1 MWYTKLT
8 IEANLH
14 KKEDE
19 AMKCYVLEQEQT
31 FAADMAKAEISA
43 ELEQQ
48 ILALCSV
55 WQARD
60 LHQEGPNPDDY
71 EGRTLYDPLDA
82 ENFVVSM
89 ERVVGYY
96 AVHFDCALY
105 VPFPIVN
112 GKYSLGDYDYT
123 NYSNS
128 GRVNRGHV
136 SIVPKP
142 DTDLNPYHDEPRF
155 HSQEEYDDY
164 IKWRD

>member
-1 MWYTKLT
+1 
-8 IEANLH
+8 
-14 KKEDE
+14 
-19 AMKCYVLEQEQT
+19 MKCYVLEQGQK
-31 FAADMAKAEISA
+31 FDSNMAKTEISE
-43 ELEQQ
+43 ELEQE
-48 ILALCSV
+48 ILALCLV

-60 LHQEGPNPDDY
+60 LHQEGPNTDDY
-71 EGRTLYDPLDA
+71 DGVTLYESLDA

-89 ERVVGYY
+89 GHIVGYY
-96 AVHFDCALY
+96 AAHFNCVWY
-105 VPFPIVN
+105 VPFPITA

-123 NYSNS
+123 DYSNT

-142 DTDLNPYHDEPRF
+142 DTDTNPYHDEPRF

>member
-1 MWYTKLT
+1 MM
-8 IEANLH
+8 NLRMKPNFH
-14 KKEDE
+14 KKGDS
-19 AMKCYVLEQEQT
+19 AMKCYVLKKGQAFHADKTPKAEVPAALEQE
-31 FAADMAKAEISA
+31 
-43 ELEQQ
+43 
-48 ILALCSV
+48 ILMLCSV

-71 EGRTLYDPLDA
+71 EGDTLYDPLDA
-82 ENFVVSM
+82 ENFVVSDGC
-89 ERVVGYY
+89 VVGYY
-96 AVHFDCALY
+96 AVHFDCAKY
-105 VPFPIVN
+105 VPFPITA
-112 GKYSLGDYDYT
+112 GKYRLGDYDFT

-142 DTDLNPYHDEPRF
+142 DTDLNPYHDEARF